1 MFIKRLADHWS
12 WGLVSSAT
20 VLFIFF
26 DGMVAHDLLNDLP
39 VGTTIR
45 ESAVNADPFMLFF
58 SFVASMITSRTGPSG
73 RRAWGAGGTG

>member
-12 WGLVSSAT
+12 WGLVSSVT
-20 VLFIFF
+20 VLFTFF
-26 DGMVAHDLLNDLP
+26 GGMVAYDLLNSLP

-58 SFVASMITSRTGPSG
+58 SFVASVMLVANIVWSYRH
-73 RRAWGAGGTG
+73 RHDINA

>member
-20 VLFIFF
+20 VLFISFG
-26 DGMVAHDLLNDLP
+26 GMVAHDLLNGLP

-58 SFVASMITSRTGPSG
+58 SFVASMMLVANIVWSYRH
-73 RRAWGAGGTG
+73 RHDNND